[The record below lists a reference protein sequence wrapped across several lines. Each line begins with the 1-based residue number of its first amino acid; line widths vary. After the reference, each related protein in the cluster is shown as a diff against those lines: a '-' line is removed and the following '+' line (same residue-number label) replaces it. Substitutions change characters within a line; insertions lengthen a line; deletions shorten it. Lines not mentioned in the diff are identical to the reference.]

1 MSITPN
7 ELSPKSWAARLGAL
21 KSRQVPDTD
30 PRVIECRA
38 ALAHYR
44 AHDALGADVVNALS
58 EVSKEELMRVLRGD
72 TEVTA

>member
-1 MSITPN
+1 MPTPN

-44 AHDALGADVVNALS
+44 GINALGPDVVNALS
-58 EVSKEELMRVLRGD
+58 DVSRDELMRVLRG
-72 TEVTA
+72 EQEASA